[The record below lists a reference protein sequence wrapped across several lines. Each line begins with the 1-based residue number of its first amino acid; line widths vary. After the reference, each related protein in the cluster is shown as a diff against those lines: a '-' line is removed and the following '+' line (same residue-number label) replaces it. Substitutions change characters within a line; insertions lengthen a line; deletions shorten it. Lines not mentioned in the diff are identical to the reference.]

1 MLSAL
6 MILLL
11 AAGASA
17 ATPGWPAWGGPN
29 GNFVV
34 DGKGLPAS
42 FAENSPKRLWQRNLG
57 DDGYSCIVADG
68 KLLYTMYRRGN
79 QEVVVAMNPADGATK
94 WEYAYDATFLPKM
107 GMEHGGG
114 PHATPLIMGN
124 SIYTIGV
131 LAKMHALDKRTGKV
145 LWSKDLW
152 KDFPGSTYMG
162 RGYPVSP
169 IAWKNTV
176 IVKVGGHGHAI
187 VALSPKDG
195 SVIWQKHDF
204 ANASSTPILINVDG
218 QDQLVTTFTD

>member
-1 MLSAL
+1 VPHAW
-6 MILLL
+6 L
-11 AAGASA
+11 ACL
-17 ATPGWPAWGGPN
+17 GGPN

-131 LAKMHALDKRTGKV
+131 LAKMHAFGQEDRQSSVVEGSLEG
-145 LWSKDLW
+145 
-152 KDFPGSTYMG
+152 FPRQYLQWD
-162 RGYPVSP
+162 
-169 IAWKNTV
+169 A
-176 IVKVGGHGHAI
+176 AI
-187 VALSPKDG
+187 R
-195 SVIWQKHDF
+195 
-204 ANASSTPILINVDG
+204 
-218 QDQLVTTFTD
+218 